1 MPSTIDPGKQFYR
14 QLASHAGLP
23 FVTFDPTFAGA
34 DEHVAINPLA
44 SRLLSEQICR
54 HFTMLPVSYANGVV
68 TIATAA
74 PTDEVARDVAVSLTG
89 RDVKFVVAP
98 EDELVRA
105 IDETFAGAS
114 WPAGAPGAPVVGDP
128 HATVVDGDAVPAVG
142 TVTNAAFPTRLGD
155 LLVAR
160 GVATD
165 AQVADALEE
174 QRRTGSRVGDILVAN
189 GIISE
194 NELVAILAEQFQLP
208 LVDLSEYEPD
218 PAALALVPE
227 PLARHLRA
235 VPIAVDDTTLY
246 LAVADVLDDE
256 TVAALREHTHLELRG
271 FLASRNSIDT
281 LLQRV
286 HGGEYVA
293 VAKSELL
300 ERFPEECANRV
311 LSNGQKIFF
320 VVLLVLIVL
329 AIIIF
334 PVPALIGLIGAC
346 SIFYLAT
353 SLYKFQLTYNALG
366 HTYEIDVSPEEV
378 AALDERDLPIYTIL
392 VPLYREANILPKLTR
407 GIDGLDYPKTKLD
420 VRLLCE
426 EDDDETVP
434 AIIAM
439 NLPPHFK
446 LVVVPDA
453 QPKTKPKACN
463 YGLLQA
469 SGKYV
474 VIFDAEDQPDPDQ
487 LKKVVCAFANADPRV
502 TCIQAKLNYFNA
514 NQNLLTRW
522 FTTEYSMWFDLL
534 LPGLDASGVPIPLGG
549 TSNHF
554 ITDRLID
561 LAAWDPFNVTEDADL
576 GIRLHKAGYKTA
588 MVDSTTLEEAN
599 SDLQNWIR
607 QRSRWIKGY
616 IQTYLVHMR
625 HPLRMLNQ
633 IGFKSWLSFQL
644 VVGGTFIFLL
654 NPIFWALTTLF
665 FFTQAGFIQQ
675 LFPSFV
681 FYAAAFQLFIGNF
694 VFMYLNV
701 AGSVQRGYFDL
712 AKYALLSP
720 LYWGLMS
727 IAAWKG
733 FLQLFYR
740 PFYWEKTVHGLDTP
754 AGS

>member
-1 MPSTIDPGKQFYR
+1 MPSTLDPGRRFYR
-14 QLASHAGLP
+14 QLAAHAGLD
-23 FVTFDPTFAGA
+23 FVTFDPAAKGTP
-34 DEHVAINPLA
+34 EHRAINPLA
-44 SRLLSEQICR
+44 ARLLSEQICR
-54 HFTMLPVSYANGVV
+54 HFTILPISYAAGVV
-68 TIATAA
+68 TLATASPA
-74 PTDEVARDVAVSLTG
+74 DDVARDVAVSLTG
-89 RDVKFVVAP
+89 RDIGFVVAA
-98 EDELVRA
+98 EDELLRA
-105 IDETFAGAS
+105 IDETFSAAPDGDPRVGGVSRGA
-114 WPAGAPGAPVVGDP
+114 AAPVTTP
-128 HATVVDGDAVPAVG
+128 LE
-142 TVTNAAFPTRLGD
+142 PTRLGD

-160 GVATD
+160 AIATD
-165 AQVADALEE
+165 AQIAQALDE
-174 QRRTGSRVGDILVAN
+174 QARTGSRLGEVLVHN

-194 NELVAILAEQFQLP
+194 EELIAILAERFQLP

-218 PAALALVPE
+218 PAALALIPE
-227 PLARHLRA
+227 PLARHLRC
-235 VPIAVDDTTLY
+235 VPLAVDDTTLY
-246 LAVADVLDDE
+246 LAIGDMLDDE
-256 TVAALREHTHLELRG
+256 TAAALSEHTNLELRG
-271 FLASRNSIDT
+271 FLATRNSIDA

-286 HGGEYVA
+286 HGGEYVS
-293 VAKSELL
+293 VAKSQLL
-300 ERFPEECANRV
+300 ERFPEESANRV
-311 LSNGQKIFF
+311 VSGPQKVF
-320 VVLLVLIVL
+320 LVLATILIGV
-329 AIIIF
+329 AIAAF
-334 PVPALIGLIGAC
+334 TVPALIGLIGAS
-346 SIFYLAT
+346 SIFYTAT

-366 HTYEIDVSPEEV
+366 HTYEIAVTDEEID
-378 AALDERDLPIYTIL
+378 ALDERDLPMYTIL
-392 VPLYREANILPKLTR
+392 VPLYREANILPKLTQ

-434 AIIAM
+434 AILAM

-469 SGKYV
+469 TGKYV
-474 VIFDAEDQPDPDQ
+474 VIFDAEDQPDSDQ
-487 LKKVVCAFANADPRV
+487 LKKVVIAFRNADPRV

-554 ITDRLID
+554 ITERLID

-588 MVDSTTLEEAN
+588 IVDSTTLEEAN
-599 SDLQNWIR
+599 SDLNNWIR

-616 IQTYLVHMR
+616 VQTYLVHMR
-625 HPLRMLNQ
+625 NPPKLLRQL
-633 IGFKSWLSFQL
+633 GLKSFISFQL

-654 NPIFWALTTLF
+654 NPIFWALTTMF
-665 FFTQAGFIQQ
+665 FFTQAGFIQDI
-675 LFPSFV
+675 FPSFV

-740 PFYWEKTVHGLDTP
+740 PFYWEKTIHGLDQPTP
-754 AGS
+754 DAS

>member
-1 MPSTIDPGKQFYR
+1 MPSTVDPGKRFYR
-14 QLASHAGLP
+14 QLASHAGLR
-23 FVTFDPTFAGA
+23 FVTLDPAAAGT
-34 DEHVAINPLA
+34 DEYQVVNPLA

-68 TIATAA
+68 TIATASPA
-74 PTDEVARDVAVSLTG
+74 DDVARDVAVSLTG
-89 RDVKFVVAP
+89 RDVTFVVAP
-98 EDELVRA
+98 EDELIEA
-105 IDETFAGAS
+105 IEATFAAWPGAAA
-114 WPAGAPGAPVVGDP
+114 PAGLVGDED
-128 HATVVDGDAVPAVG
+128 TVVDGDPLLHDG
-142 TVTNAAFPTRLGD
+142 PVTTPSFPTRLGD
-155 LLVAR
+155 LIVAR
-160 GVATD
+160 GIATD
-165 AQVADALEE
+165 EEVAAALEE
-174 QRRTGSRVGDILVAN
+174 QRRTGSRVGEVLVHN

-194 NELVAILAEQFQLP
+194 GELVAILAEQFQLP
-208 LVDLSEYEPD
+208 LVDLAEYEPD
-218 PAALALVPE
+218 PAALVMIPE
-227 PLARHLRA
+227 PLARHLRT

-246 LAVADVLDDE
+246 LAIADVLDDE

-271 FLASRNSIDT
+271 FLASRNSIDE

-311 LSNGQKIFF
+311 LSAGQKVFF
-320 VVLLVLIVL
+320 VGLLILIAVAIIAFPIPALIVL
-329 AIIIF
+329 
-334 PVPALIGLIGAC
+334 IGVC
-346 SIFYLAT
+346 SIFYTAT

-366 HTYEIDVSPEEV
+366 HTYEIDVTPEDI
-378 AALDERDLPIYTIL
+378 AALDERDLPVYTIL
-392 VPLYREANILPKLTR
+392 VPLYREANVLPKLTK

-434 AIIAM
+434 AIQAM
-439 NLPPHFK
+439 DLPPHFK

-474 VIFDAEDQPDPDQ
+474 VIYDAEDQPDPDQ
-487 LKKVVCAFANADPRV
+487 LKKVVIAFQRADPRV
-502 TCIQAKLNYFNA
+502 TCIQAKLNYFNSG
-514 NQNLLTRW
+514 QNLLTRW

-616 IQTYLVHMR
+616 VQTYLVHMR
-625 HPLRMLNQ
+625 HPLRMRNQ
-633 IGFKSWLSFQL
+633 IGWKSFISFQL

-665 FFTQAGFIQQ
+665 FFTNAGFIQQ

-740 PFYWEKTVHGLDTP
+740 PFYWEKTVHGLDDPSTS
-754 AGS
+754 A